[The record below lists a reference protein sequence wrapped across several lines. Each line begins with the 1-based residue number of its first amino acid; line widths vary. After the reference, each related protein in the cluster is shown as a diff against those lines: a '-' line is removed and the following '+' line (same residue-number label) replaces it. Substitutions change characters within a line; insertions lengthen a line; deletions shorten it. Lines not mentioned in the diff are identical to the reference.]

1 MTLGSSSHL
10 DATARQRVSTV
21 AMVTFNWLS
30 VGGGVT
36 KYVAGLTD
44 HLRRRTD
51 LRIVI
56 IAADPRAADDGVV
69 VSGSGL
75 GLAWSTW
82 RALRRVRPQVI
93 HCHGHIWM
101 GAASAAY
108 KWSRGGRCALIYSLH
123 TKIESPDRAHP
134 GSWRGR
140 LSAVVRR
147 IARRALHALIV
158 RHSDAVTAVS
168 KAMADDLTAV
178 DRVRPRAK
186 IEVVPP
192 GVEISEP
199 TAREVQA
206 FRERYG
212 LVGKFPIIVSI
223 GLLHYPWKVEGHEC
237 LISALAI
244 LRVRYPEARLVLVG
258 DGRYR
263 KRVERSAAEAGV
275 GDRVIVTGYLD
286 APGRALAV
294 ADVYGHLATNE
305 AFGIAIVEAMLFG
318 KPVVA
323 ADRGGIPEVITH
335 QETGLLIAPQPDAV
349 AEAIARVLEN
359 REWGRALGERAR
371 HAASRAYTWES
382 AVERFA
388 AMYGGAVTR

>member
-1 MTLGSSSHL
+1 
-10 DATARQRVSTV
+10 
-21 AMVTFNWLS
+21 MVTFNWLS

-44 HLRRRTD
+44 QLRRRTD
-51 LRIVI
+51 LRVVIV
-56 IAADPRAADDGVV
+56 AADPQAADGGVV

-75 GLAWSTW
+75 GLTWSTW

-101 GAASAAY
+101 GVASAAY
-108 KWSRGGRCALIYSLH
+108 KWSRGNRCKLIYSLH
-123 TKIESPDRAHP
+123 TKIESPDRDSSR
-134 GSWRGR
+134 SWRGR
-140 LSAVVRR
+140 LTDVVRR
-147 IARRALHALIV
+147 VARQALHAVIV

-178 DRVRPRAK
+178 DRVRPRAQ
-186 IEVVPP
+186 IQVVPP
-192 GVEISEP
+192 GVEINEP
-199 TAREVQA
+199 AAREVEA

-244 LRVRYPEARLVLVG
+244 LRARYPEARLVLVG

-263 KRVERSAAEAGV
+263 RRVEQCAAEAGV

-305 AFGIAIVEAMLFG
+305 AFGIAIVEAMLYG

-323 ADRGGIPEVITH
+323 ADRGGIPEVIAH
-335 QETGLLIAPQPDAV
+335 QQTGLLIAPRPDAV
-349 AEAIARVLEN
+349 AEAIVRVLEN
-359 REWGRALGERAR
+359 REWSRALGERAR
-371 HAASRAYTWES
+371 HVAARAYTWEA
-382 AVERFA
+382 AVQRFA
-388 AMYGGAVTR
+388 AMYGGAVAR

>member
-1 MTLGSSSHL
+1 MMLGSSFDA
-10 DATARQRVSTV
+10 DATARRPVSTV

-56 IAADPRAADDGVV
+56 VAADPRAADDGVV

-75 GLAWSTW
+75 GLAWNTL
-82 RALRRVRPQVI
+82 RALCRVRPQVI

-101 GAASAAY
+101 GVASAAY
-108 KWSRGGRCALIYSLH
+108 KWSRGNRCKLIYSLH
-123 TKIESPDRAHP
+123 TKIESPDRAYP
-134 GSWRGR
+134 ASWRGR
-140 LSAVVRR
+140 LRDVARR
-147 IARRALHALIV
+147 IARRGLHAVIV
-158 RHSDAVTAVS
+158 RQSNAVTAVS
-168 KAMADDLTAV
+168 KAMADDLSAV
-178 DRVRPRAK
+178 TRVCPRAR
-186 IEVVPP
+186 IQVVPP

-199 TAREVQA
+199 AAREVQA

-244 LRVRYPEARLVLVG
+244 LRTRYPEARLVLVG

-263 KRVERSAAEAGV
+263 KRVERCAAEAGV
-275 GDRVIVTGYLD
+275 ADRVIVTGYLD
-286 APGRALAV
+286 APGRALAA

-305 AFGIAIVEAMLFG
+305 AFGIAIVEAMLYG

-323 ADRGGIPEVITH
+323 ADRGGIPEVIAH
-335 QETGLLIAPQPDAV
+335 QETGLLIAPRPDAV

-359 REWGRALGERAR
+359 REWARALGDRAR
-371 HAASRAYTWES
+371 SAASRAYTWES

-388 AMYGGAVTR
+388 AMYEGAVRR